1 MSGLTLKVEVDGFYF
16 ILFAPYADTYA
27 ADADVLW
34 HDGGLCLNRECAA
47 RCYDDGY
54 EKFRRGGIV
63 PEATRRTVE
72 ALVFARWGA

>member
-1 MSGLTLKVEVDGFYF
+1 MSSLSLHAEVDGFYF

-34 HDGGLCLNRECAA
+34 HDGDLYLNRECAA
-47 RCYDDGY
+47 RCYDEGY
-54 EKFRRGGIV
+54 EKFRRGVIV
-63 PEATRRTVE
+63 PEETRRTVE